1 MFAALRVRN
10 YRLFATGQLGTNF
23 GTWVQRIA
31 QDWLVLELTGYDPV
45 ALGIA
50 GTLQFL
56 PTVLFSLWAG
66 VLADRLDKRKILLV
80 VQSGAAACALVLC
93 VLDVTGVVTLWH
105 VYVLCVLLGVFSAFD
120 QPVRSAFVAEVVGR
134 EHLAN
139 AVALNSSSYNLAR
152 IVGPAVAGLLI
163 LWVGTG
169 WVFLLSG
176 LSMAAVL
183 VGLLRINPTTV
194 DHAETRDPA
203 RLGEGLRYVR
213 ARRDVLTLM
222 VLVFFVSAFAINF
235 YTALPIMAANVF
247 HRQADGYGTLFT
259 LLAVGTLAGSLLAA
273 RRSARH
279 TPGPR
284 LLIAAAAGF
293 GVAEAVA
300 GLMPNYLTCCLML
313 VVVGFGMMTFLPT
326 ASTIVQLAVEPHLR
340 GRVMGL
346 YTLVFL
352 GSNPIG
358 APLTGWVATTL
369 GDRTPLVLGGAL
381 AAATAVVC
389 GAVLVRV
396 SVAERDMAKPA
407 ARTPTPATP
416 T

>member
-31 QDWLVLELTGYDPV
+31 QDWLVLELTNYDPV
-45 ALGIA
+45 ALGVA

-93 VLDVTGVVTLWH
+93 ALDVTGVVTLWH

-120 QPVRSAFVAEVVGR
+120 QPVRSAFVAEVVGK

-183 VGLLRINPTTV
+183 VGLVRIDTTAV
-194 DHAETRDPA
+194 HHAEARGPA
-203 RLGEGLRYVR
+203 KLGEGLRYVR

-273 RRSARH
+273 RRSARQ

-284 LLIAAAAGF
+284 FLITAAVGF

-300 GLMPNYLTCCLML
+300 GMMPNYLTCGLVL

-326 ASTIVQLAVEPHLR
+326 ASTIVQLAVEPHMR

-346 YTLVFL
+346 YTLIFL

-358 APLTGWVATTL
+358 APLTGWVAATL

-389 GAVLVRV
+389 GAVLLRA
-396 SVAERDMAKPA
+396 SVDELA
-407 ARTPTPATP
+407 PAT

>member
-1 MFAALRVRN
+1 MFGALRVRD
-10 YRLFATGQLGTNF
+10 YRLFATGQLVTNF

-31 QDWLVLELTGYDPV
+31 QDWLVLVLTDYDPV
-45 ALGIA
+45 ALGLA

-66 VLADRLDKRKILLV
+66 VLADRYDKRKILMV
-80 VQSGAAACALVLC
+80 AQTGAAACALAMC
-93 VLDVTGVVTLWH
+93 ALDVTGVVTLWQ
-105 VYVLCVLLGVFSAFD
+105 VYALCVLLGVFSAFD
-120 QPVRSAFVAEVVGR
+120 QPVRSALVAEVVGK

-169 WVFLLSG
+169 WVFLVSG
-176 LSMAAVL
+176 LSTAAVL
-183 VGLLRINPTTV
+183 VSLAKIRTTGPAPEPGTERGPSMLL
-194 DHAETRDPA
+194 A
-203 RLGEGLRYVR
+203 GLRYVR
-213 ARRDVLTLM
+213 ERRYVLMVM
-222 VLVFFVSAFAINF
+222 VLVFFVSAFAVNF

-259 LLAVGTLAGSLLAA
+259 LLAIGTLAGSLLAA
-273 RRSARH
+273 RRSARR

-284 LLIAAAAGF
+284 FLVVTAIGF
-293 GVAEAVA
+293 GLAEALA
-300 GLMPNYLTCCLML
+300 GMMPNYLTCGVVLIL
-313 VVVGFGMMTFLPT
+313 VGLGMMTFLPT
-326 ASTIVQLAVEPHLR
+326 ASAIVQLSVAPAMR

-358 APLTGWVATTL
+358 APLTGWVAAAF
-369 GDRTPLVLGGAL
+369 GDRAPLVLGGFL
-381 AAATAVVC
+381 AAATALGC
-389 GAVLVRV
+389 GVYLVRHAAP
-396 SVAERDMAKPA
+396 AEEPTA
-407 ARTPTPATP
+407 AAA
-416 T
+416 

>member
-1 MFAALRVRN
+1 MFTALRIRN
-10 YRLFATGQLGTNF
+10 YRLFATGQLVTNF

-45 ALGIA
+45 ALGVA

-66 VLADRLDKRKILLV
+66 VLADRLDKRRILLV
-80 VQSGAAACALVLC
+80 AQSGAAACALVLC
-93 VLDVTGVVTLWH
+93 VLDMSGVVALWH
-105 VYVLCVLLGVFSAFD
+105 VYLLCVLLGVFSAFD
-120 QPVRSAFVAEVVGR
+120 QPVRSAFVTEVVGR

-152 IVGPAVAGLLI
+152 IVGPATAGLLI
-163 LWVGTG
+163 VWVGTG

-183 VGLLRINPTTV
+183 VGLLRIDTAAIH
-194 DHAETRDPA
+194 HAEKRGPA
-203 RLGEGLRYVR
+203 RLGDGLRYVR
-213 ARRDVLTLM
+213 SRPDVVTLM

-235 YTALPIMAANVF
+235 YTALPIVAANVF

-259 LLAVGTLAGSLLAA
+259 LLAVGTLAGSLYTA
-273 RRSARH
+273 RRG
-279 TPGPR
+279 TPSPR
-284 LLIAAAAGF
+284 FLVGAAAAF
-293 GVAEAVA
+293 GVTEAVA
-300 GLMPNYLTCCLML
+300 GLMPNYLTCGL
-313 VVVGFGMMTFLPT
+313 VLVLVGFGMMTFLPT
-326 ASTIVQLAVEPHLR
+326 ANTLVQLAVEPHMR

-369 GDRTPLVLGGAL
+369 GNRAPLVLGGVL
-381 AAATAVVC
+381 AAVTAVLC
-389 GAVLVRV
+389 GLFLLRHAAPERQLV
-396 SVAERDMAKPA
+396 S
-407 ARTPTPATP
+407 
-416 T
+416 

>member
-10 YRLFATGQLGTNF
+10 YRLFATGQLVTNF

-56 PTVLFSLWAG
+56 PTVMFSLWAG

-80 VQSGAAACALVLC
+80 VQSGVALCALVMC
-93 VLDVTGVVTLWH
+93 ALDVSGTVTLWQ
-105 VYVLCVLLGVFSAFD
+105 VYVLCVALGAFAAFD
-120 QPVRSAFVAEVVGR
+120 QPVRSAYVAEMVGK

-163 LWVGTG
+163 LWLGTG
-169 WVFLLSG
+169 WVFLVSG
-176 LSMAAVL
+176 LSTAAVL
-183 VGLLRINPTTV
+183 VSLLRI
-194 DHAETRDPA
+194 DPIPA
-203 RLGEGLRYVR
+203 GTARGPVRLGEGLRYVR
-213 ARRDVLTLM
+213 THREVLTLM
-222 VLVFFVSAFAINF
+222 VLVFFVSLFAINF
-235 YTALPIMAANVF
+235 YTALPIIAANVF

-273 RRSARH
+273 RRSTRQKS
-279 TPGPR
+279 GPR
-284 LLIAAAAGF
+284 FLVMTSVGF
-293 GVAEAVA
+293 GLVEAVA
-300 GLMPNYLTCCLML
+300 GIMPNYLTCGL
-313 VVVGFGMMTFLPT
+313 VLIAVGFGMMTFMPT
-326 ASTIVQLAVEPHLR
+326 ASTIVQLAVEPGMR

-346 YTLVFL
+346 YTLIFL

-358 APLTGWVATTL
+358 APLTGWVAATL
-369 GDRTPLVLGGAL
+369 GDRAPLVLGGLL
-381 AAATAVVC
+381 AAVTAAVCGFFLLRIPAAAPEPATAT
-389 GAVLVRV
+389 V
-396 SVAERDMAKPA
+396 SP
-407 ARTPTPATP
+407 
-416 T
+416 

>member
-1 MFAALRVRN
+1 MFAALRIRN

-66 VLADRLDKRKILLV
+66 VLADRMDKRKILLV

-93 VLDVTGVVTLWH
+93 ALDVTGVVTLWH

-120 QPVRSAFVAEVVGR
+120 QPVRSAFVAEVVGK

-176 LSMAAVL
+176 VSMAAVL
-183 VGLLRINPTTV
+183 VGLIRIDPTTV
-194 DHAETRDPA
+194 HHAESRGPA

-273 RRSARH
+273 RRSASH
-279 TPGPR
+279 TPKF
-284 LLIAAAAGF
+284 LIAAAAGF
-293 GVAEAVA
+293 GATEAVA
-300 GLMPNYLTCCLML
+300 GLMPNYLTCGLML
-313 VVVGFGMMTFLPT
+313 IVVGLGMMTFLPT
-326 ASTIVQLAVEPHLR
+326 ASTIVQLAVEPHMR

-346 YTLVFL
+346 YTLIFL

-358 APLTGWVATTL
+358 APLTGWVAATL
-369 GDRTPLVLGGAL
+369 GNRAPLVLGGIL

-389 GAVLVRV
+389 GLVLLRV
-396 SVAERDMAKPA
+396 SVEEPA
-407 ARTPTPATP
+407 VTETAAA
-416 T
+416 

>member
-66 VLADRLDKRKILLV
+66 VLADRLDKRRILLV
-80 VQSGAAACALVLC
+80 VGAGAAACALVMC
-93 VLDVTGVVTLWH
+93 ALDVTGVVRLWH

-120 QPVRSAFVAEVVGR
+120 QPVRNAFVAEVVGK

-183 VGLLRINPTTV
+183 VSLALIDTSAIHRAEPRGPT
-194 DHAETRDPA
+194 

-213 ARRDVLTLM
+213 ARRDVATLLVM
-222 VLVFFVSAFAINF
+222 VFFVSAFAINF

-259 LLAVGTLAGSLLAA
+259 LLAVGTLAGSLLVAQRKA
-273 RRSARH
+273 PS
-279 TPGPR
+279 PR
-284 LLIAAAAGF
+284 FLIAAAIGF
-293 GVAEAVA
+293 GVTEAIA
-300 GLMPNYLTCCLML
+300 GLMPNYLTCGLML
-313 VVVGFGMMTFLPT
+313 ILVGLGMMTFLPT
-326 ASTIVQLAVEPHLR
+326 ATTMVQLAVEPHMR

-358 APLTGWVATTL
+358 APLTGWVAATL
-369 GDRTPLVLGGAL
+369 GDRMPLVLGGTL
-381 AAATAVVC
+381 AAATALACGVV
-389 GAVLVRV
+389 LLRV
-396 SVAERDMAKPA
+396 TVPE
-407 ARTPTPATP
+407 PATP
-416 T
+416 EPATAEA